1 MKDEYKYLNVACTS
15 GINIHISHF
24 LFFILILFYL
34 FTTGN
39 II

>member
-1 MKDEYKYLNVACTS
+1 MKDDYKYLNVTCTS
-15 GINIHISHF
+15 EINVHISHF

-34 FTTGN
+34 FTIGN